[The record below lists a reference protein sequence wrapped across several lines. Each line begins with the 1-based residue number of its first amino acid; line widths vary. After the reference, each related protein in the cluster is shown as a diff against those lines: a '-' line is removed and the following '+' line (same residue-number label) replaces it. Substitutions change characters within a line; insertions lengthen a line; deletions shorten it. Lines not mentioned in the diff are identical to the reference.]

1 MIRPTTPAATT
12 PAATSTNGDGDLA
25 LSPPVPPQPDP
36 DAPREEPNLSYIP
49 ALDGVRAFAVL
60 GVMAYHGGIPWLPAG
75 FLGVD
80 AFFVLSGFLITSLL
94 ISEWQRRR
102 TIALGHFWARRARRL
117 LPALLLLLVF
127 VALYAAFVAPA
138 GAYPGLRLDSL
149 STLFYVANWH
159 FILTGSNYF
168 DQTSLPS
175 LLTHTWSL
183 AVEEQFY
190 LVWPLVVLG
199 VLKFTG
205 RLWALLGLSVAGAL
219 ASAIEMALLFRHGAG
234 LTRLYYGTDTHGQC
248 MLVGAALASGL
259 ALFAQRRAAVTP
271 DPGGSIPGGDPAWA
285 ASSRW
290 ARILLAILGGAGAV
304 AAGLLWSQSSYNGSF
319 LWEGGFLAA
328 ALATAA
334 VLLCVVCAQRSWL
347 ATALSVSPLR
357 YLGRIS
363 YGLYLWHY
371 PLFQWIDG
379 QRTGLGGYA
388 LFGVRCGVT
397 VVVATVSFY
406 LVERP
411 IRQGTFF
418 RQWRAWVGAPAAVV
432 AVTITV
438 VLATGSGTVA
448 AVPARSP
455 VPAGPSRSHTTV
467 LVLGDSTALTLSV
480 GLSYGAS
487 RYGASVVEKGIV
499 GCGVAVVSEVS
510 LHGVD
515 SAMAPACNPATPA
528 AAQWPALWTGW
539 VDQYDPAVVA
549 ILAGRWEVSTVE
561 WKGRWTDILDPAYA
575 IYVRQELQRAVDVAS
590 SGGAAVV
597 LFTAPCYDSGEQFDG
612 APWPE
617 DRPDRLNAYNALVR
631 QVAAANPQTTT
642 LVNLDGIV
650 CPGGNFE
657 TQIDGVTVRAPDG
670 VHFPFAFDPSSPQTA
685 LDTGAQVI
693 AFGGWLAPRIWPSI
707 VAAGHKKADRPPFSP
722 VQGGGAAEG

>member
-1 MIRPTTPAATT
+1 MVSPMPPATT
-12 PAATSTNGDGDLA
+12 STTSPIEGGPTLA
-25 LSPPVPPQPDP
+25 QPPPQPDP
-36 DAPREEPNLSYIP
+36 DAPREEPSLSYIP

-60 GVMAYHGGIPWLPAG
+60 GVMAFHGGISWLPAG

-80 AFFVLSGFLITSLL
+80 TFFVLSGFLITSLL
-94 ISEWQRRR
+94 ISEWQRRH
-102 TIALGHFWARRARRL
+102 TIALGRFWARRARRL

-127 VALYAAFVAPA
+127 VVLYAAFVAPA
-138 GAYPGLRLDSL
+138 GTYPGLRLDSL

-159 FILTGSNYF
+159 FILSGANYF
-168 DQTSLPS
+168 DQASLPS

-199 VLKFTG
+199 LLKLTG
-205 RLWALLGLSVAGAL
+205 RLWAILAVSVVGAL
-219 ASAIEMALLFRHGAG
+219 ASAAEMALLYRHGTG

-259 ALFAQRRAAVTP
+259 ALFARHRHAAAAPT
-271 DPGGSIPGGDPAWA
+271 GGRPIPGGDPAWA

-290 ARILLAILGGAGAV
+290 ARTLLSILGAAGV
-304 AAGLLWSQSSYNGSF
+304 VGAGLLWSQGSYNGSF
-319 LWEGGFLAA
+319 LWEGGFMVA
-328 ALATAA
+328 ALSTAA

-347 ATALSVSPLR
+347 AVTLSVSPLR

-363 YGLYLWHY
+363 YGVYLWHY

-379 QRTGLGGYA
+379 QRTGLTGYA
-388 LFGVRCGVT
+388 LFGVRFVAT
-397 VVVATVSFY
+397 VAVATVSFY

-418 RQWRAWVGAPAAVV
+418 RQWRGWVGAPVAVAAVS
-432 AVTITV
+432 ITV

-448 AVPARSP
+448 AVSAPPAA
-455 VPAGPSRSHTTV
+455 PAGPARSHTTV

-480 GLSYGAS
+480 GLSYDAS
-487 RYGASVVEKGIV
+487 RYGASVVEKGIL
-499 GCGVAVVSEVS
+499 GCGVAVASEVS
-510 LHGVD
+510 QHGVD
-515 SAMAPACNPATPA
+515 SAMAPECNPATPA
-528 AAQWPALWTGW
+528 AGQWPALWSGW
-539 VDQYDPAVVA
+539 IDRSHPAVVA
-549 ILAGRWEVSTVE
+549 LLAGRWEVSTVE

-575 IYVRQELQRAVDVAS
+575 AYVRQQLQQAVDVGS

-597 LFTAPCYDSGEQFDG
+597 LFTAPCYDSGEQPDG

-617 DRPDRLNAYNALVR
+617 DQPDRLNAYNALVR
-631 QVAAANPQTTT
+631 QVVAANPQTAT

-650 CPGGNFE
+650 CPGGTFE

-670 VHFPFAFDPSSPQTA
+670 VHFPYSYDPSNPQAA
-685 LDTGAQVI
+685 LDSGPQVM
-693 AFGGWLAPRIWPSI
+693 AFGAWIGPRLWPPI
-707 VAAGHKKADRPPFSP
+707 VAAGQKKAHHAVS
-722 VQGGGAAEG
+722 A

>member
-1 MIRPTTPAATT
+1 MPPAAMP
-12 PAATSTNGDGDLA
+12 PATMSTAEGGHPGG
-25 LSPPVPPQPDP
+25 SPPAPAPADP
-36 DAPREEPNLSYIP
+36 DAPREEPGLSYVP
-49 ALDGVRAFAVL
+49 ALDGMRAFAVV

-102 TIALGHFWARRARRL
+102 TIRLGRFWARRARRL

-138 GAYPGLRLDSL
+138 GTYPGLRLDAL

-159 FILTGSNYF
+159 FILIGSNYF
-168 DQTSLPS
+168 NQTGLPS

-199 VLKFTG
+199 VLRFTG
-205 RLWALLGLSVAGAL
+205 RLWALLALSVVGAL
-219 ASAIEMALLFRHGAG
+219 ASAAEMALLFRHGAG
-234 LTRLYYGTDTHGQC
+234 TTRLYYGTDTHGQC
-248 MLVGAALASGL
+248 LLVGAALASGL
-259 ALFAQRRAAVTP
+259 ALFARRRHPVVIRTGEGQA
-271 DPGGSIPGGDPAWA
+271 PGGNPAWA

-290 ARILLAILGGAGAV
+290 ARTVLSILGGAGLAG
-304 AAGLLWSQSSYNGSF
+304 AGLLWWRSSYNGSF
-319 LWEGGFLAA
+319 LWEGGFLVA

-334 VLLCVVCAQRSWL
+334 VLVCVVCAQRSWL

-388 LFGVRCGVT
+388 LFGARCGAT
-397 VVVATVSFY
+397 LAVATVSFY

-411 IRQGTFF
+411 IRQGAFF
-418 RQWRAWVGAPAAVV
+418 RQWRAWVGAPVAVA

-438 VLATGSGTVA
+438 VIATGSGTVA
-448 AVPARSP
+448 AVPAPSP
-455 VPAGPSRSHTTV
+455 VPAGPSSSHSTV
-467 LVLGDSTALTLSV
+467 LVLGDSTALTLGL
-480 GLSYGAS
+480 GLSYEAT
-487 RYGASVVEKGIV
+487 RYGFTVVDRGIL
-499 GCGVAVVSEVS
+499 GCGVAVVPEVS
-510 LHGVD
+510 RHGVD
-515 SAMAPACNPATPA
+515 AAVAAPCNPATPA
-528 AAQWPALWTGW
+528 SGQWPAEWTGW
-539 VDQYDPAVVA
+539 IDRYRPAVVA
-549 ILAGRWEVSTVE
+549 VLAGRWEVSTVE
-561 WKGRWTDILDPAYA
+561 WNGRWTDILDPAFA
-575 IYVRQELQRAVDVAS
+575 AYVRQQLQRAVDVGS
-590 SGGAAVV
+590 SGGAPVV

-617 DRPDRLNAYNALVR
+617 DQPDRLNAYNALVR
-631 QVAAANPQTTT
+631 EVVAANPQRAT
-642 LVNLDGIV
+642 LINLDGVV
-650 CPGGNFE
+650 CPGGTFV

-670 VHFPFAFDPSSPQTA
+670 VHFPYSFDPGSPQTA
-685 LDTGAQVI
+685 LDSLAQVSG
-693 AFGGWLAPRIWPSI
+693 FGAWIGPRLWPSI
-707 VAAGHKKADRPPFSP
+707 VAAGHKSERVES
-722 VQGGGAAEG
+722 G